1 MDGPGCSLAD
11 AGEDGDEDC
20 GQDEGE
26 PDYRK
31 RRRYRRNVDGPGCK
45 ISDCD
50 YGGEE
55 AGEPEIDF

>member
-11 AGEDGDEDC
+11 AGEEGDEDC
-20 GQDEGE
+20 GYDERE

-31 RRRYRRNVDGPGCK
+31 RRRHRRNVDGPSCK

-50 YGGEE
+50 YGGEV
-55 AGEPEIDF
+55 AGEPEVDF